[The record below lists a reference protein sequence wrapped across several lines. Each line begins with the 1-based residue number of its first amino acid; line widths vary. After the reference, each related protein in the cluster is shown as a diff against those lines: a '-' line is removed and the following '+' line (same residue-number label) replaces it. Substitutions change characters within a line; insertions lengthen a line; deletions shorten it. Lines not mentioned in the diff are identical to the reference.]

1 MKLNK
6 KKFYMML
13 QMCRN
18 YWEKGGDTEWLGFII
33 NIGEDLEKETRV
45 SWVVFVN
52 IAHQMARLNV
62 NDTNCHKIMELFGF
76 ELE

>member
-6 KKFYMML
+6 KKYYMML

-18 YWEKGGDTEWLGFII
+18 YWKSSCTDWLDYII
-33 NIGEDLEKETRV
+33 NFGEDLEKETRI
-45 SWVVFVN
+45 SWVVFVD

-62 NDTNCHKIMELFGF
+62 NDTNCQKIMELFGF

>member
-18 YWEKGGDTEWLGFII
+18 YWKSGCTDWLGLII
-33 NIGEDLEKETRV
+33 YIGEDLEKETRV
-45 SWVVFVN
+45 SWLTFTE

-62 NDTNCHKIMELFGF
+62 NDTSCQKIMELFGF